1 MGLFDRFHCQLIWQ
15 MTCILNLYPII
26 IDGDAYGT
34 TGIMEHP
41 VTKGIRQC
49 LTYCFWSYPPVWHL
63 SATRLSYNHP
73 DTIPLSVA
81 ILFFLAYFLRY
92 SMSKGMVL
100 QLFASFSYSILQLFA
115 TFLGANLQL
124 FAICSKFLCSFLRI
138 SCVIQENRLIGSF
151 DFANPL
157 NYFVHSLSIP

>member
-1 MGLFDRFHCQLIWQ
+1 
-15 MTCILNLYPII
+15 
-26 IDGDAYGT
+26 
-34 TGIMEHP
+34 
-41 VTKGIRQC
+41 
-49 LTYCFWSYPPVWHL
+49 
-63 SATRLSYNHP
+63 
-73 DTIPLSVA
+73 VA

-124 FAICSKFLCSFLRI
+124 FAICSKFLCSFIRI

-151 DFANPL
+151 GFANPL

>member
-15 MTCILNLYPII
+15 MTSILNLYPII

-92 SMSKGMVL
+92 SMSKGDGFTTFRR
-100 QLFASFSYSILQLFA
+100 LFLLNLA
-115 TFLGANLQL
+115 TFRHL
-124 FAICSKFLCSFLRI
+124 FGCKFTTFRHLFQIFVQFSSDFLRD
-138 SCVIQENRLIGSF
+138 SGKSPHWLF
-151 DFANPL
+151 
-157 NYFVHSLSIP
+157 